1 VAKLNEIAETFE
13 ILGDWEQRYQY
24 LIEIGEKLPDMPT
37 ELKTD
42 SNKVHECMS
51 QVWVSPYTL
60 AVEPNRVHFYGDC
73 DSSIIKGVLALLIQ
87 LVDNKT
93 SDEIQQLD
101 VDEIFDR
108 LNLAEHLSPNRHVG
122 IYAIV
127 NLMKNQA
134 SKFVSSSTA
143 PSNNNAITATDHKS
157 RTDGVSLLP

>member
-1 VAKLNEIAETFE
+1 MTKLNEIAETFE

-51 QVWVSPYTL
+51 QVWISPYTL
-60 AVEPNRVHFYGDC
+60 AEKPNKIHFYGDC

-93 SDEIQQLD
+93 SDEIQKLNI
-101 VDEIFDR
+101 DEIFNR

-127 NLMKNQA
+127 NIMKNQA
-134 SKFVSSSTA
+134 SKFESSSTA
-143 PSNNNAITATDHKS
+143 PRKNKAIMATDQKS
-157 RTDGVSLLP
+157 RFDDVSFMP